1 MVLSNDGNH
10 TANSF
15 TANSPFLKR
24 ERSNK
29 KQLSQENR
37 GTPFNKTEK
46 EFLINPSILEDGP
59 NPNTHLT
66 PQI

>member
-1 MVLSNDGNH
+1 MNLTLGNDPNQ

-24 ERSNK
+24 DKSNK

-37 GTPFNKTEK
+37 ATPFNRTEK
-46 EFLINPSILEDGP
+46 EFLINPNFLEDG
-59 NPNTHLT
+59 
-66 PQI
+66 